1 MFPWVHASAWDRVVT
16 CAAAAE
22 DCPAV
27 PDVCDVEGDTALHR
41 RRPPPVNPRCEAADT
56 MVVASVSGIPVLLRG
71 PRRRETQRQQRP
83 TRRRRQRT
91 LA

>member
-22 DCPAV
+22 DCPVV

-56 MVVASVSGIPVLLRG
+56 MVASVSGIPVLLRG